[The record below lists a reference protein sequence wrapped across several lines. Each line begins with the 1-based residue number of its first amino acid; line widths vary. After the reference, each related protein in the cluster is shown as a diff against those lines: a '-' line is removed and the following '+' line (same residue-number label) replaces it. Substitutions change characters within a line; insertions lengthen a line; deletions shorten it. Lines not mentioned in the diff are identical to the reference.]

1 MTGNLVIQEK
11 RSWHE
16 CWLSAEKDHN
26 IASIMVIMQEDR
38 EVVILVGMQGSG
50 KTSYCETLLPDYQR
64 ISQDESPRSY
74 RGIVLRLEELL
85 RVGTPRIVIDRTNPM
100 RKQRQQFAALARAAG
115 YRLRI
120 IYLATPVEICRERIR
135 NRKGHP
141 TLASDK
147 MYEAM
152 ALYTSRLNIPVP
164 EECDELI
171 VISQPPIASAPAS
184 SRDSE
189 SS

>member
-1 MTGNLVIQEK
+1 MFQN
-11 RSWHE
+11 
-16 CWLSAEKDHN
+16 
-26 IASIMVIMQEDR
+26 DR
-38 EVVILVGMQGSG
+38 EVIILVGMQGAG
-50 KTSYCETLLPDYQR
+50 KTFYCETVLPNYKR
-64 ISQDESPRSY
+64 ISQDEGPRSY

-85 RVGTPRIVIDRTNPM
+85 REGVPRIVIDRTNPM
-100 RKQRQQFAALARAAG
+100 RHQRQQFAELARAAE
-115 YRLRI
+115 YRLKI

-147 MYEAM
+147 MQEAM

-164 EECDELI
+164 EECDELV
-171 VISQPPIASAPAS
+171 VISQPFVASAPAS
-184 SRDSE
+184 SRASE